1 MVYWTFWGMHFF
13 WWIFWVL
20 MVVLFFSVL
29 TPIPRG
35 RVRLY
40 EDPRDPEE
48 AICQGRN
55 DNRGVHGAKSRA
67 DQHDR

>member
-40 EDPRDPEE
+40 EDPPR
-48 AICQGRN
+48 
-55 DNRGVHGAKSRA
+55 S
-67 DQHDR
+67 